1 MLPMNDT
8 NKDAREL
15 ISFYLDAGVNA
26 LIGEQAVDRFADEA
40 PRLRGPLRNDPPPH
54 PSPAK
59 GQSARFRNPLRRLR
73 PRLPS

>member
-1 MLPMNDT
+1 MNDT

-26 LIGEQAVDRFADEA
+26 LIGEQAVDRFADEVA
-40 PRLRGPLRNDPPPH
+40 PPSRPAAERA
-54 PSPAK
+54 PSPSLPRK
-59 GQSARFRNPLRRLR
+59 GAERGFRNPLRRLR